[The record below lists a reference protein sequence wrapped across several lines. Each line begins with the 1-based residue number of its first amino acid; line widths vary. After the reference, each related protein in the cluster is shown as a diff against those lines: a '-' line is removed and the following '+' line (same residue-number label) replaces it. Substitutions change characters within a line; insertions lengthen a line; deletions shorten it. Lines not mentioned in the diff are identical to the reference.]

1 MTAPIRLET
10 PLSDED
16 VTRLQVGDFVLLS
29 GSIYT
34 ARDAAHERLS
44 QLLRQ
49 REKVP
54 LELRG
59 AVIYYCGPTPPRPGR
74 PIGSAGPT
82 TASRMDP
89 FTPIILSQGVKGMIG
104 KGRRSAEVRE
114 AILRYRCVYFG
125 AVEGAAALL
134 GQRVKAAEVV
144 AFPDLGPEAIYH
156 FVVEDFPLVVI
167 NDILGNDLYDIGLRR
182 FARSS
187 AAALP
192 GAEP

>member
-1 MTAPIRLET
+1 
-10 PLSDED
+10 
-16 VTRLQVGDFVLLS
+16 
-29 GSIYT
+29 
-34 ARDAAHERLS
+34 
-44 QLLRQ
+44 
-49 REKVP
+49 
-54 LELRG
+54 
-59 AVIYYCGPTPPRPGR
+59 
-74 PIGSAGPT
+74 
-82 TASRMDP
+82 
-89 FTPIILSQGVKGMIG
+89 MIG

-156 FVVEDFPLVVI
+156 FVVEDFPLVII
-167 NDILGNDLYDIGLRR
+167 NDILGNDLYDVGLRR

>member
-16 VTRLQVGDFVLLS
+16 VTRLQAGDFVLLS

-44 QLLRQ
+44 RLLRQ

-114 AILRYRCVYFG
+114 AILRHRCVYFG

-167 NDILGNDLYDIGLRR
+167 NDILGNDLYDVGLRR